1 MYVSF
6 SPLPFTSL
14 LFTAICKASSDN
26 HFAFFYFFSLGMVLG
41 GKVVTNLDSIL
52 KRRDIS
58 LPTKVRLVRA
68 MVFSA
73 VMYGCECWTVKKLST
88 EELTL
93 LNCGSGED
101 SCESLELQGDPT
113 SPS

>member
-1 MYVSF
+1 M
-6 SPLPFTSL
+6 
-14 LFTAICKASSDN
+14 I
-26 HFAFFYFFSLGMVLG
+26 
-41 GKVVTNLDSIL
+41 NLESML
-52 KRRDIS
+52 KSRDITLS
-58 LPTKVRLVRA
+58 TKVRLVRA